1 MCTSL
6 AMLVAVAPGPAPT
19 WANRAIETAALLTL
33 FGVATAVIVGHF
45 EQTHDYREALADG
58 LPARHPYWPTP
69 LVVGA
74 WFIGCS
80 AVTWLVG
87 QGIEQLDQAVLSP
100 LLTALDPAKVDTPEV
115 TDAISIIM
123 GILVFALGAAV
134 VANFALPL
142 IAGYVH
148 HRKIRAV
155 EATYALEVD
164 EYLNTHGDRQ
174 PTGAISAGSLS
185 VRRGY

>member
-6 AMLVAVAPGPAPT
+6 AMLMAVAPGPAPT
-19 WANRAIETAALLTL
+19 WVNRAIETAALFTL
-33 FGVATAVIVGHF
+33 FAVATAVIVGRF
-45 EQTHDYREALADG
+45 EQTYDYREALADG

-69 LVVGA
+69 IVIGA
-74 WFIGCS
+74 WFIGCT
-80 AVTWLVG
+80 AVTWLIG

-100 LLTALDPAKVDTPEV
+100 LLAALDPTKVDTPEV
-115 TDAISIIM
+115 TNAIAIIM
-123 GILVFALGAAV
+123 GALI
-134 VANFALPL
+134 VALSATVIANLALPL

-164 EYLNTHGDRQ
+164 EYRTRHGDEQ